1 MASADDRLLVRRALD
16 GDQSAFDALY
26 RTHRSQVHGVIS
38 RWTSDRDAV
47 EDLVQITFMRA
58 FRALG
63 SFRGESAF
71 PTWLTQIALN
81 VSKSHL
87 RSRQVRERW
96 LRNLPDAE
104 ALRAA
109 HREPRTSEDPERAL
123 HQKQRRELVRRGI
136 ESLPDRYRRAMW
148 LHYVMDWSY
157 EEITH
162 ALQVPIGTVK
172 TWLCRARRQLEGEFR
187 RLGLQPM

>member
-1 MASADDRLLVRRALD
+1 MANTDDRLLVRRALD
-16 GDQSAFDALY
+16 GDQNAFEALY
-26 RTHRSQVHGVIS
+26 RTHRSQIHGVIA
-38 RWTSDRDAV
+38 RRTSDRDAV
-47 EDLVQITFMRA
+47 EDLAQVTFMRA

-71 PTWLTQIALN
+71 STWLTQIALN
-81 VSKSHL
+81 VSKSHM
-87 RSRQVRERW
+87 RSRQVKEGW
-96 LRNLPDAE
+96 LREVADPE

-109 HREPRTSEDPERAL
+109 HRELRPYEDPERAL
-123 HQKQRRELVRRGI
+123 HQKQRRELVRRSI

-187 RLGLQPM
+187 KLGLQPM